1 MNHRIADARLR
12 GWLYPFAR
20 VSGWLIVPLY
30 VAGICT
36 SYLLERSAA
45 VPPAHPMEDVVIR
58 VGFGAFA
65 VVGSLLVVKRP
76 TNLIGWIMAT
86 VALMVAIFHAG
97 LIYAA
102 YVMATRGQ
110 PDALAVLGAW
120 IGNWY
125 WYVLLA
131 LAVIYLP
138 LLFPDG
144 HLPSR
149 RWLPVAV
156 VPGFATLG
164 TVVLGAL
171 ADTLVLDP
179 VVEGPRY
186 RIDNSIGIEG
196 LGFVED
202 LPIFGVLNGL
212 LLVGVVGAAA
222 SVVVR
227 FRSSRGVER
236 QQMKWFLY
244 AAALLLL
251 APVEGLLPEI
261 FSNVLFGVVL
271 IGMPT
276 AIGIAVLRYRLY
288 DIDLVINRTLVY
300 GSLTVTLV
308 LFYLGG
314 VVSLQYA
321 FRALTG
327 QGSQIAVVASTLA
340 IAALFSPLRRRVQA
354 FVDRRFYRRKYDAR
368 KTLET
373 FSAKLRD
380 ETDLDA
386 LNAELVGVVR
396 STMQPAP
403 SLCGCGPILSQR
415 VVEARSQEKNRA
427 NEVVSALQ

>member
-1 MNHRIADARLR
+1 
-12 GWLYPFAR
+12 
-20 VSGWLIVPLY
+20 VGWLIFPLY
-30 VAGICT
+30 VAGVCT
-36 SYLLERSAA
+36 SYLLERSAGL
-45 VPPAHPMEDVVIR
+45 PTAHPMEDTVIR

-110 PDALAVLGAW
+110 PDALAIFGAW

-144 HLPSR
+144 RLPSR

-156 VPGFATLG
+156 APGIATLG

-171 ADTLVLDP
+171 AETLVLDP
-179 VVEGPRY
+179 VVEGVRY
-186 RIDNSIGIEG
+186 RVDNPIGIEG

-212 LLVGVVGAAA
+212 LLVGVLGAAA

-236 QQMKWFLY
+236 QQMK
-244 AAALLLL
+244 
-251 APVEGLLPEI
+251 
-261 FSNVLFGVVL
+261 LFV
-271 IGMPT
+271 
-276 AIGIAVLRYRLY
+276 
-288 DIDLVINRTLVY
+288 
-300 GSLTVTLV
+300 
-308 LFYLGG
+308 
-314 VVSLQYA
+314 
-321 FRALTG
+321 
-327 QGSQIAVVASTLA
+327 
-340 IAALFSPLRRRVQA
+340 
-354 FVDRRFYRRKYDAR
+354 
-368 KTLET
+368 
-373 FSAKLRD
+373 
-380 ETDLDA
+380 
-386 LNAELVGVVR
+386 
-396 STMQPAP
+396 
-403 SLCGCGPILSQR
+403 
-415 VVEARSQEKNRA
+415 
-427 NEVVSALQ
+427 